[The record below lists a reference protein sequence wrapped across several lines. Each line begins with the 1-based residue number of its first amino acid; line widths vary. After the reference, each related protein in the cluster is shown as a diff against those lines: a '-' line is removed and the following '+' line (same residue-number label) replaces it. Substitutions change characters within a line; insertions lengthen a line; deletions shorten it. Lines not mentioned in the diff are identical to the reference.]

1 MAEMKLTFRFSDDSI
16 EQASIWAEEVAKTA
30 SKLKN
35 LMDNPPVFVMDAT
48 GEDSTE

>member
-16 EQASIWAEEVAKTA
+16 QQAAMWADEVARTA
-30 SKLKN
+30 IKLKN